1 MQMGHS
7 AAVSC
12 SVTALRGSIAKAART
27 LASSNALCSARS
39 AAVPS
44 AAMRSLLSCQGMT
57 TYWRVITMTTRMDAA
72 STKPTMKEVVFM
84 LESK

>member
-57 TYWRVITMTTRMDAA
+57 TRMDAA